1 MSEQNKVKCP
11 LLNKEIDWGYCWELC
26 NIATD
31 DILLEGDTVPDW
43 DKLSRYVRSAVDIR
57 ASQKAPDSSPIFSEG
72 KSKGPSVKTRYG
84 RPWSP
89 TEAIVD

>member
-43 DKLSRYVRSAVDIR
+43 DKALEVCKKCGRY
-57 ASQKAPDSSPIFSEG
+57 
-72 KSKGPSVKTRYG
+72 
-84 RPWSP
+84 
-89 TEAIVD
+89 

>member
-43 DKLSRYVRSAVDIR
+43 DKALEVCSAVDIQ
-57 ASQKAPDSSPIFSEG
+57 ASQKAPDLSPIFSEG
-72 KSKGPSVKTRYG
+72 KSKGPSVKMRYG

>member
-43 DKLSRYVRSAVDIR
+43 DKPSRYVRSAADIR
-57 ASQKAPDSSPIFSEG
+57 ASQKAPDSSPIFQRVNLRVPQLKRDTG
-72 KSKGPSVKTRYG
+72 DRGAPQKQ
-84 RPWSP
+84 
-89 TEAIVD
+89 

>member
-43 DKLSRYVRSAVDIR
+43 DKALEVCKKCGRYSSEPEGSYFQRVNLR
-57 ASQKAPDSSPIFSEG
+57 APQLKRDTGDRGAPQKQ
-72 KSKGPSVKTRYG
+72 
-84 RPWSP
+84 
-89 TEAIVD
+89 

>member
-31 DILLEGDTVPDW
+31 DILLGIRP
-43 DKLSRYVRSAVDIR
+43 LRYVRSAVDIR
-57 ASQKAPDSSPIFSEG
+57 ASQKAPNSSPIFQRVNL
-72 KSKGPSVKTRYG
+72 KAPQSKRDTGDRGAPQKQ
-84 RPWSP
+84 
-89 TEAIVD
+89 